1 MRAIRFND
9 MIIVLDNL
17 LFAEKSKQA
26 VYLAYL
32 GRDSYITVNCETEE
46 AAEALMR
53 SIKLAMLAE

>member
-9 MIIVLDNL
+9 TIIILDNL
-17 LFAEKSKQA
+17 LLAEKSKQA

-46 AAEALMR
+46 AAESLMRHIKIALM
-53 SIKLAMLAE
+53 

>member
-17 LFAEKSKQA
+17 LLAEKNKQA

-32 GRDSYITVNCETEE
+32 GRDSYITVDCETEE
-46 AAEALMR
+46 NAEALMR
-53 SIKLAMLAE
+53 QIKLAMLTD